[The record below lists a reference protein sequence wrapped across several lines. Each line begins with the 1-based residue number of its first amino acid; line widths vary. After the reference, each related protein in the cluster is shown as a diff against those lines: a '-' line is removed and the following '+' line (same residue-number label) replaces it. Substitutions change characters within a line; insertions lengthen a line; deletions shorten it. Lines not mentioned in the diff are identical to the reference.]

1 MRTHDRFTSRD
12 LYHWVATATLTL
24 VTEMSFGKVPTTL
37 MSYHQIITLVFS
49 KFKGKMKLKISD
61 QTFYEFRI

>member
-24 VTEMSFGKVPTTL
+24 VTEMSFGKVPTIL
-37 MSYHQIITLVFS
+37 MSCLQNITFVLS
-49 KFKGKMKLKISD
+49 KFKGEMKLKICD